1 MENYMTKQTRVMEE
15 PSKREAMQV
24 APINVA
30 TKSINATMV
39 FKRMR

>member
-1 MENYMTKQTRVMEE
+1 MENYMTKQTRVMEK
-15 PSKREAMQV
+15 PSIRGAMKV

-39 FKRMR
+39 FKSMR

>member
-1 MENYMTKQTRVMEE
+1 MENYMTKQTILMEE
-15 PSKREAMQV
+15 SSKREAMQV

-30 TKSINATMV
+30 TKSINETMG